1 MIDKQFKRNGIYI
14 LGLILLIVIVGIT
27 TNSIISKKSD
37 GVEFVI
43 GMSQANLTE
52 PWRISMNE
60 EIIEE
65 GKLYKNIKI
74 VYKDAGG
81 DTDKQ
86 KKDINELVSAGVDL
100 LIVSIND
107 SKKLTPLVSEV
118 YKSMPVIVLDRAVEG
133 YDYSLYIGPD
143 NEKIGIQAGN
153 LAIDLIGEKQ
163 GKVIEVQGVLN
174 SSPVIARSN
183 GFRSVLK
190 EHPNVKIAR
199 TIVSEWQR
207 DEAED
212 KVTEILEA
220 DKNIDVI
227 FAHNDYMALGA
238 YKAVYKL
245 GLQNVKIIG
254 VDGLTGDN
262 GGLDLVSKGILQGT
276 FTCKTGG
283 KEAVDY
289 AMDILNKSGD
299 IPKKTILKS
308 EKITMAN
315 VNEYLNKKSKKLVD
329 NKNIILGYAQLT
341 SESKWRDANSKSIKA
356 AAKGVGVNLDFREEG
371 YTQEDQK
378 RLIRELIKKKVD
390 VIAFSPFVKFGWDD
404 VLKEAKNAGI
414 PVILSD
420 RSVDS
425 DDSLWACNI
434 GSDFLEEGRR
444 AARLLLER
452 LVDTQVNIFELQG
465 NIGSAPQIE
474 RQAGFYEVIKDY
486 HNYKIVAAETGNFS
500 FENGKEVM
508 RKFLKT
514 KSHEINVV
522 YAHNDDMALGA
533 IEAIKEAGLIPGK
546 DIIVIGI
553 DGTSEALNSIIKGD
567 MYCTIECNPLLGP
580 RLIQT
585 AKQIMKGI
593 EVPVKIVN
601 SEDIFTKENAKSEV
615 SNREY

>member
-1 MIDKQFKRNGIYI
+1 MFV
-14 LGLILLIVIVGIT
+14 LIIMIVIVAASIKLISTKESEGI
-27 TNSIISKKSD
+27 
-37 GVEFVI
+37 EFVI

-60 EIIEE
+60 EIFEE
-65 GKLYKNIKI
+65 ATKYKNIKI

-143 NEKIGIQAGN
+143 NEKIGIQAGDFV
-153 LAIDLIGEKQ
+153 LDLIGEKQ
-163 GKVIEVQGVLN
+163 GKVIEIQGVLN

-190 EHPNVKIAR
+190 DYPNIEISR
-199 TIVSEWQR
+199 TIVCDWQR

-212 KVTEILEA
+212 KVTEVLEA
-220 DKNIDVI
+220 DKDIDVI

-238 YKAVYKL
+238 YKAAYKL
-245 GLQNVKIIG
+245 GLSNISIIG
-254 VDGLTGDN
+254 VDGLAGEN
-262 GGLDLVSKGILQGT
+262 GGLDLVSKGLLQGT

-283 KEAVDY
+283 MEAVNY
-289 AMDILNKSGD
+289 AMEILNKKEN

-308 EKITMAN
+308 EKITITN
-315 VNEYLNKKSKKLVD
+315 VNEYLNNKSKNIVN
-329 NKNIILGYAQLT
+329 NKDITIGYAQLM
-341 SESKWRDANSKSIKA
+341 SESRWRDADAKSIKTA
-356 AAKGVGVNLDFREEG
+356 ATDAGIDLDFREEG

-390 VIAFSPFVKFGWDD
+390 IIAFSPFVMSGWDD

-414 PVILSD
+414 PIILSD

-434 GSDFLEEGRR
+434 GSDFIEEGRR
-444 AARLLLER
+444 AARLLVEYFKDR
-452 LVDTQVNIFELQG
+452 EVNIFELQG

-474 RQAGFYEVIKDY
+474 REIGFDEVIKD
-486 HNYKIVAAETGNFS
+486 HPNYKIVATDTGNFN
-500 FENGKEVM
+500 FEEGKEVM
-508 RKFLKT
+508 KKFLKT
-514 KSHEINVV
+514 YSGEINVV

-533 IEAIKEAGLIPGK
+533 IEAIKEAGFIPGK

-553 DGTSEALNSIIKGD
+553 DGTRQALLSIIKGD

-580 RLIQT
+580 QLMKT
-585 AKQIMKGI
+585 AKQIMKGV

-601 SEDIFTKENAKSEV
+601 AEDIFTKVNSEKEV
-615 SNREY
+615 NNRKY

>member
-1 MIDKQFKRNGIYI
+1 M
-14 LGLILLIVIVGIT
+14 LVIVI
-27 TNSIISKKSD
+27 SIIASKVDFTKKTE
-37 GVEFVI
+37 GIEFVI

-52 PWRISMNE
+52 PWRISMNA

-65 GKLYKNIKI
+65 ARKYKNIKI

-107 SKKLTPLVSEV
+107 SKKLTPLVSQV
-118 YKSMPVIVLDRAVEG
+118 YKAMPVIVLDRAVEG

-153 LAIDLIGEKQ
+153 LVLDLIGEKQ
-163 GKVIEVQGVLN
+163 GKVMEVQGVLN
-174 SSPVIARSN
+174 SSPVVARSN

-190 EHPNVKIAR
+190 DHTNVQISR
-199 TIVSEWQR
+199 TIIGEWQR

-212 KVTEILEA
+212 KVAEALESEK
-220 DKNIDVI
+220 DTDVI

-238 YKAVYKL
+238 YKAVNKL
-245 GLQNVKIIG
+245 GLRNIKIIG
-254 VDGLTGDN
+254 VDGLSGEG

-289 AMDILNKSGD
+289 AMEILNKKGD

-308 EKITMAN
+308 DKITIAN
-315 VNEYLNKKSKKLVD
+315 IDEYVDSKTKNLLGNKKIV
-329 NKNIILGYAQLT
+329 IGYAQLM
-341 SESKWRDANSKSIKA
+341 SESKWRDANAKSIKK
-356 AAKGVGVNLDFREEG
+356 AAKDADLDLDFLEEG
-371 YTQEDQK
+371 TTQEDQK
-378 RLIRELIKKKVD
+378 RLIRKLIKKKVD
-390 VIAFSPFVKFGWDD
+390 IIAFSPFVKSGWDD

-434 GSDFLEEGRR
+434 GSDFQEEGRR
-444 AARLLLER
+444 AARLLLEYFKEK
-452 LVDTQVNIFELQG
+452 QVNIFELQG
-465 NIGSAPQIE
+465 NIGSAPEIE
-474 RQAGFYEVIKDY
+474 REAGFNEVIKDY
-486 HNYKIVAAETGNFS
+486 NNYKVVAKDTGNFN
-500 FENGKEVM
+500 FDNGKVVM
-508 RKFLKT
+508 KKFLKT
-514 KSHEINVV
+514 NSKRINVV
-522 YAHNDDMALGA
+522 FAQNDDMALGA

-546 DIIVIGI
+546 DITVIGI
-553 DGTSEALNSIIKGD
+553 DGTKQALMSINKGEL
-567 MYCTIECNPLLGP
+567 YCTIECNPLLGP
-580 RLIQT
+580 QLMKT
-585 AKQIMKGI
+585 AKQIMAGN

-601 SEDIFTKENAKSEV
+601 AEDIFTKTNSTKEIN
-615 SNREY
+615 NRQY

>member
-1 MIDKQFKRNGIYI
+1 LIKQLKRNLIYVFVLII
-14 LGLILLIVIVGIT
+14 LMIIT
-27 TNSIISKKSD
+27 LTTIISINARQSE

-60 EIIEE
+60 EIMEQA
-65 GKLYKNIKI
+65 KQYKNIKI

-86 KKDINELVSAGVDL
+86 KRDINELVSAGVDL

-118 YKSMPVIVLDRAVEG
+118 YKTMPVIVLDRAVEG

-199 TIVSEWQR
+199 TIVSDWQR

-212 KVTEILEA
+212 KVTEILQA
-220 DKNIDVI
+220 NKDINVI

-245 GLQNVKIIG
+245 GLKNIKIIG
-254 VDGLTGDN
+254 VDGLTGEN

-283 KEAVDY
+283 VEAVNY
-289 AMDILNKSGD
+289 AMEILNKKGN
-299 IPKKTILKS
+299 IPKKSILKS

-315 VNEYLNKKSKKLVD
+315 VNQYLNNKSRNLID
-329 NKNIILGYAQLT
+329 NKKIVLGYAQLT
-341 SESKWRDANSKSIKA
+341 SESKWRDADAKSIKT
-356 AAKGVGVNLDFREEG
+356 AAKDAGINLDFRESG
-371 YTQEDQK
+371 YTQQDQIG
-378 RLIRELIKKKVD
+378 LIRELIKKKVD
-390 VIAFSPFVKFGWDD
+390 IIAFSPFVKYGWDD
-404 VLKEAKNAGI
+404 VLKEAKDAGI

-444 AARLLLER
+444 AARLLVEYFK
-452 LVDTQVNIFELQG
+452 DKNVNIFELQG
-465 NIGSAPQIE
+465 NLGSAPEIE
-474 RQAGFYEVIKDY
+474 REIGFNEVIKEY
-486 HNYKIVAAETGNFS
+486 QNYKIVAKDTGNFN
-500 FENGKEVM
+500 FNNGKEVM
-508 RKFLKT
+508 KKFLQSKYS
-514 KSHEINVV
+514 KINVV

-553 DGTSEALNSIIKGD
+553 DGTRQALMSIIKGE

-580 RLIQT
+580 QLMKT

-601 SEDIFTKENAKSEV
+601 AEDIFTKDNSASEV
-615 SNREY
+615 NNREY

>member
-1 MIDKQFKRNGIYI
+1 LVKKFKEKGLYI
-14 LGLILLIVIVGIT
+14 FILILIILISAIT
-27 TNSIISKKSD
+27 IKLLSTKKSE

-52 PWRISMNE
+52 PWRISMNG

-65 GKLYKNIKI
+65 AKKYKNIKI

-81 DTDKQ
+81 DADKQ

-118 YKSMPVIVLDRAVEG
+118 YKSIPVIVLDRAVEG

-153 LAIDLIGEKQ
+153 LVLDLIGEKQ

-183 GFRSVLK
+183 GFRAVLK
-190 EHPNVKIAR
+190 NHPNVEISK

-212 KVTEILEA
+212 KVTEALQA
-220 DKNIDVI
+220 DKDIDVI

-245 GLQNVKIIG
+245 GLKNIKIIG
-254 VDGLTGDN
+254 VDGLTGEND
-262 GGLDLVSKGILQGT
+262 GLDLVSKGILRGT

-283 KEAVDY
+283 KEAVNY
-289 AMDILNKSGD
+289 AMEILNKKGN

-308 EKITMAN
+308 DKITTAN
-315 VNEYLNKKSKKLVD
+315 VSEYLNNKSKNLVD
-329 NKNIILGYAQLT
+329 NKEITLGYAQLI
-341 SESKWRDANSKSIKA
+341 SESRWRDADAKSIKTA
-356 AAKGVGVNLDFREEG
+356 AIHAGINLDFREEG

-390 VIAFSPFVKFGWDD
+390 IIAFSPFVKSGWDD
-404 VLKEAKNAGI
+404 VLKEAKAAGI

-425 DDSLWACNI
+425 DDSLWDCNI
-434 GSDFLEEGRR
+434 GSDFFEEGRR
-444 AARLLLER
+444 AARLLLECFK
-452 LVDTQVNIFELQG
+452 DKEVNIFELKG
-465 NIGSAPQIE
+465 TIGSAPEIE
-474 RQAGFYEVIKDY
+474 RKAGFNEVIKDY
-486 HNYKIVAAETGNFS
+486 HNYKIVAADTGNFN
-500 FENGKEVM
+500 FNDGKEVM
-508 RKFLKT
+508 KKYLST
-514 KSHEINVV
+514 KGKKINVV

-533 IEAIKEAGLIPGK
+533 IEAIKEAGFIPGK

-553 DGTSEALNSIIKGD
+553 DGTRQALMSIIKGD

-580 RLIQT
+580 QLMKT
-585 AKQIMKGI
+585 AKQIMKGV

-601 SEDIFTKENAKSEV
+601 AEDIFTKMNASKEV
-615 SNREY
+615 NNRQY

>member
-1 MIDKQFKRNGIYI
+1 LIKKHKEKGIYI
-14 LGLILLIVIVGIT
+14 FVLILMIVIVATTIKIIT
-27 TNSIISKKSD
+27 KEKSE

-65 GKLYKNIKI
+65 AKKYKNIKI

-107 SKKLTPLVSEV
+107 SKKLTPLVSKVFE
-118 YKSMPVIVLDRAVEG
+118 SMPVIVLDRAVEG

-190 EHPNVKIAR
+190 NHPNVKIAR

-212 KVTEILEA
+212 KVTEVLQE
-220 DKNIDVI
+220 DKDIDVI

-245 GLQNVKIIG
+245 GLKNIKIIG
-254 VDGLTGDN
+254 VDGLTGEN
-262 GGLDLVSKGILQGT
+262 GGLDLVSKGMLQGT

-283 KEAVDY
+283 KEAVSY
-289 AMDILNKSGD
+289 AMEILNKGGD

-308 EKITMAN
+308 EKITMVN
-315 VNEYLNKKSKKLVD
+315 VDEYLNNKSKNLVD
-329 NKNIILGYAQLT
+329 NKDITLGYAQLM
-341 SESKWRDANSKSIKA
+341 SESKWRDADAKSIKT
-356 AAKGVGVNLDFREEG
+356 AAKGAGINLDFREEG

-390 VIAFSPFVKFGWDD
+390 IIAFSPFVKSGWDD
-404 VLKEAKNAGI
+404 VLKEAKDAGI
-414 PVILSD
+414 PVIISD

-444 AARLLLER
+444 AARLLLEYFKNKE
-452 LVDTQVNIFELQG
+452 VNIFELQG
-465 NIGSAPQIE
+465 NIGSAPEIE
-474 RQAGFYEVIKDY
+474 REAGFFEVIKDY
-486 HNYKIVAAETGNFS
+486 HNYRIVATDTGNFN
-500 FENGKEVM
+500 FKDGKEVM
-508 RKFLKT
+508 IKFLRT
-514 KSHEINVV
+514 KSKTINVV

-553 DGTSEALNSIIKGD
+553 DGTRQALKSIIKGD
-567 MYCTIECNPLLGP
+567 MYCTIECNALLGP
-580 RLIQT
+580 QLMKT
-585 AKQIMKGI
+585 VKQIMKGV

-601 SEDIFTKENAKSEV
+601 AEDIFTKVNSAKEV
-615 SNREY
+615 DNRQY

>member
-1 MIDKQFKRNGIYI
+1 MIRQFKDKYIY
-14 LGLILLIVIVGIT
+14 VA
-27 TNSIISKKSD
+27 SIILIILISITASKLINAKKSD
-37 GVEFVI
+37 GIEFVI

-60 EIIEE
+60 EIMQEAKKYE
-65 GKLYKNIKI
+65 NMKI

-81 DTDKQ
+81 DTNKQ

-133 YDYSLYIGPD
+133 YDYTLYIGSD

-153 LAIDLIGEKQ
+153 LVVDLIGDKE

-190 EHPNVKIAR
+190 EYPNVKISR
-199 TIVSEWQR
+199 TLVSEWQK

-212 KVTEILEA
+212 KVTQVLQE

-238 YKAVYKL
+238 YKAIYKL
-245 GLQNVKIIG
+245 GLENIKIIG
-254 VDGLTGDN
+254 VDGLTGEN
-262 GGLDLVSKGILQGT
+262 GGLDLVSKGMLQGS

-283 KEAVDY
+283 IEAVNY
-289 AMDILNKSGD
+289 AMDILNEKGN

-308 EKITMAN
+308 DKITLSN
-315 VNEYLNKKSKKLVD
+315 VNEYLNNKSKKLVD
-329 NKNIILGYAQLT
+329 SKNIVLGYAQLT
-341 SESKWRDANSKSIKA
+341 SESKWRDANSKSINTS
-356 AAKGVGVNLDFREEG
+356 AKSAGVNLDFIEDG
-371 YTQEDQK
+371 YTQEDQIK
-378 RLIRELIKKKVD
+378 IIRELIKKKVD
-390 VIAFSPFVKFGWDD
+390 VIAFSPFVNFGWDE
-404 VLKEAKNAGI
+404 VLIEAKNAGI
-414 PVILSD
+414 PIILSD
-420 RSVDS
+420 RSVNS
-425 DDSLWACNI
+425 DGSLWKCNI
-434 GSDFLEEGRR
+434 GSDFQEEGRR

-452 LVDTQVNIFELQG
+452 FDNEEVNIFELQG
-465 NIGSAPQIE
+465 NRGSAPQIE
-474 RQAGFYEVIKDY
+474 RQAGFSEIIKEYD
-486 HNYKIVAAETGNFS
+486 NYKIVGTETGNFS
-500 FENGKEVM
+500 FEDGKEVM
-508 RKFLKT
+508 KKFLSSNHNK
-514 KSHEINVV
+514 INVL

-553 DGTSEALNSIIKGD
+553 DGTRQALKSIIKGD

-580 RLIQT
+580 RLMEI
-585 AKQIMKGI
+585 AKQIIMGV

-601 SEDIFTKENAKSEV
+601 AEEVFTKVNSAKGLR
-615 SNREY
+615 NRKY

>member
-1 MIDKQFKRNGIYI
+1 MIKKCKEKRVYI
-14 LGLILLIVIVGIT
+14 FFLILIIVIGTIT
-27 TNSIISKKSD
+27 TKSIITKKSE

-65 GKLYKNIKI
+65 AKKYENIKI

-118 YKSMPVIVLDRAVEG
+118 YKTMPVIVLDRAVEG
-133 YDYSLYIGPD
+133 YDYTLYIGPD

-153 LAIDLIGEKQ
+153 LVIDLMGERQ
-163 GKVIEVQGVLN
+163 GTVIEVQGVLN

-190 EHPNVKIAR
+190 EHSNIEISR
-199 TIVSEWQR
+199 TIVAEWQR

-212 KVTEILEA
+212 KITEALQENK
-220 DKNIDVI
+220 DIDII

-238 YKAVYKL
+238 YKAAYKL
-245 GLQNVKIIG
+245 GLKNIKIIG
-254 VDGLTGDN
+254 VDGLTGEN
-262 GGLDLVSKGILQGT
+262 GGLDLVSKGILKGT

-283 KEAVDY
+283 MEAVKY
-289 AMDILNKSGD
+289 AMEILNKKGD

-308 EKITMAN
+308 EKITIAN
-315 VNEYLNKKSKKLVD
+315 VNEYLNNKF
-329 NKNIILGYAQLT
+329 KNIVEKKDITLGYAQLK
-341 SESKWRDANSKSIKA
+341 SESRWRDADAKSIKA
-356 AAKGVGVNLDFREEG
+356 AAKAAGVNLDFREGG
-371 YTQEDQK
+371 YTQEEQK
-378 RLIRELIKKKVD
+378 NLIRELIKKKVD
-390 VIAFSPFVKFGWDD
+390 IIAFSPFVKSGWDD
-404 VLKEAKNAGI
+404 VLKEAKAAGI
-414 PVILSD
+414 PVIISD
-420 RSVDS
+420 RSVDA

-444 AARLLLER
+444 AARLLLECFK
-452 LVDTQVNIFELQG
+452 DEEVNIFELQG

-474 RQAGFYEVIKDY
+474 REAGFNEVIKDY
-486 HNYKIVAAETGNFS
+486 DNYKIIASDTGNFN
-500 FENGKEVM
+500 FHDGKEVM
-508 RKFLKT
+508 KKFLNTNSKA
-514 KSHEINVV
+514 INVV

-553 DGTSEALNSIIKGD
+553 DGTRQALRSIINGD
-567 MYCTIECNPLLGP
+567 MYCTIECNALLGP
-580 RLIQT
+580 QLIKT
-585 AKQIMKGI
+585 AKEIIMGV

-601 SEDIFTKENAKSEV
+601 AEDIFTKSNAAKEV
-615 SNREY
+615 NNRQY

>member
-1 MIDKQFKRNGIYI
+1 M
-14 LGLILLIVIVGIT
+14 IVIIAIT
-27 TNSIISKKSD
+27 NNSISAKKSE

-65 GKLYKNIKI
+65 AKNYNNIKI

-86 KKDINELVSAGVDL
+86 KKDINELVNAGVDL

-118 YKSMPVIVLDRAVEG
+118 FKSIPVIVLDRAVEG

-143 NEKIGIQAGN
+143 NEKIGLQAGN
-153 LAIDLIGEKQ
+153 LVIDLIGEKQ

-190 EHPNVKIAR
+190 DHPNVKISR

-207 DEAED
+207 DAAED
-212 KVTEILEA
+212 KVTAALEA
-220 DKNIDVI
+220 DNDIDVI

-245 GLQNVKIIG
+245 GLKNIKIIG
-254 VDGLTGDN
+254 VDGLTGEN

-283 KEAVDY
+283 KEAVTY
-289 AMDILNKSGD
+289 AMEILNKKGD

-308 EKITMAN
+308 VKITMAN
-315 VNEYLNKKSKKLVD
+315 VNEYLNNKSKNPVD
-329 NKNIILGYAQLT
+329 NKDIVLGYAQLM
-341 SESKWRDANSKSIKA
+341 SESRWRDADAKSIKT
-356 AAKGVGVNLDFREEG
+356 AAKTAGITLDFREEG
-371 YTQEDQK
+371 YTQDDQK
-378 RLIRELIKKKVD
+378 RLIRELIKKRVD
-390 VIAFSPFVKFGWDD
+390 IIAFSPFVKSGWDD
-404 VLKEAKNAGI
+404 VLTEAKNAGI

-425 DDSLWACNI
+425 DDSLWTCNI

-444 AARLLLER
+444 AARLLLEYFE
-452 LVDTQVNIFELQG
+452 DKEVNIFELQG
-465 NIGSAPQIE
+465 NLGSAPAIE
-474 RQAGFYEVIKDY
+474 REIGFNEVIKEY
-486 HNYKIVAAETGNFS
+486 PSYKIVATDTGNFN
-500 FENGKEVM
+500 FKNGKEVM
-508 RKFLKT
+508 KKFLSTNK
-514 KSHEINVV
+514 KEINVV

-553 DGTSEALNSIIKGD
+553 DGTRQALLSIIKGD
-567 MYCTIECNPLLGP
+567 LYCTIECNPLLGP
-580 RLIQT
+580 QLMKT
-585 AKQIMKGI
+585 AKQIMRGV

-601 SEDIFTKENAKSEV
+601 AEDIFTTVNSAKEVN
-615 SNREY
+615 NRQY

>member
-1 MIDKQFKRNGIYI
+1 MIKKLKNKGLYI
-14 LGLILLIVIVGIT
+14 FVLILIITIT
-27 TNSIISKKSD
+27 TITMKLITTKESEGI
-37 GVEFVI
+37 EFVI

-52 PWRISMNE
+52 PWRIAMNE

-65 GKLYKNIKI
+65 AKQYTNIKI

-86 KKDINELVSAGVDL
+86 KRDINELVSAGVDL

-107 SKKLTPLVSEV
+107 SKKLTPLVSKA

-133 YDYSLYIGPD
+133 YDYTLYIGPD

-153 LAIDLIGEKQ
+153 LVVDLIGEKQ

-190 EHPNVKIAR
+190 DHPNVKISR

-212 KVTEILEA
+212 KVTEILQE
-220 DKNIDVI
+220 DKDIDAI

-245 GLQNVKIIG
+245 GLKNIKIIG
-254 VDGLTGDN
+254 VDGLTGEN
-262 GGLDLVSKGILQGT
+262 GGLDLVSKWILQGT

-283 KEAVDY
+283 IEAVDY
-289 AMDILNKSGD
+289 AMNILNKKGD
-299 IPKKTILKS
+299 IPKKIILKS
-308 EKITMAN
+308 DKITMSN
-315 VNEYLNKKSKKLVD
+315 VNEYLNNKSKKLVD
-329 NKNIILGYAQLT
+329 SENIVVGYAQLT
-341 SESKWRDANSKSIKA
+341 SESKWRDANSKSIKT
-356 AAKGVGVNLDFREEG
+356 AAKSAGVNLDFIEEG
-371 YTQEDQK
+371 YTQEDQIK
-378 RLIRELIKKKVD
+378 MIRELIKKKVD
-390 VIAFSPFVKFGWDD
+390 VIAFSPFVRSGWDE
-404 VLKEAKNAGI
+404 VLKEAKTAGI

-425 DDSLWACNI
+425 DDSLWDCNI

-444 AARLLLER
+444 AARLLLECFGDKE
-452 LVDTQVNIFELQG
+452 VKIFELQG
-465 NIGSAPQIE
+465 NKGSAPQIE
-474 RQAGFYEVIKDY
+474 REAGFYEVIKDY
-486 HNYKIVAAETGNFS
+486 HNYKIVATDTGNFN
-500 FENGKEVM
+500 FENGKIVM
-508 RKFLKT
+508 RKFLKA
-514 KSHEINVV
+514 KGKDINVV

-533 IEAIKEAGLIPGK
+533 IEAIKEVGLVPGK

-553 DGTSEALNSIIKGD
+553 DGTSQALRSIIKGEL
-567 MYCTIECNPLLGP
+567 YCTVECNPLLGP
-580 RLIQT
+580 QLMKT
-585 AKQIMKGI
+585 AKQIIKGI
-593 EVPVKIVN
+593 EVPGKIVN
-601 SEDIFTKENAKSEV
+601 AEEIFTKVNAAREV
-615 SNREY
+615 NNRQY

>member
-1 MIDKQFKRNGIYI
+1 MMM
-14 LGLILLIVIVGIT
+14 VISIITMKLIT
-27 TNSIISKKSD
+27 TKKSE

-52 PWRISMNE
+52 PWRISMNA

-65 GKLYKNIKI
+65 AKKYKNLKI

-81 DTDKQ
+81 DADKQ
-86 KKDINELVSAGVDL
+86 KRDINELVSAGVDL

-107 SKKLTPLVSEV
+107 SQKLTPLVSEV

-153 LAIDLIGEKQ
+153 LVLDLIGEKE

-190 EHPNVKIAR
+190 DHPNVKIAR

-212 KVTEILEA
+212 KVTEALQA
-220 DKNIDVI
+220 DENIDVI

-245 GLQNVKIIG
+245 GLKNIKIIG
-254 VDGLTGDN
+254 VDGLTGEN

-289 AMDILNKSGD
+289 AMEILNKKGD

-308 EKITMAN
+308 DKITMTN
-315 VNEYLNKKSKKLVD
+315 VNEYLNNKSKNIVD
-329 NKNIILGYAQLT
+329 NKDIVLGYAQLK
-341 SESKWRDANSKSIKA
+341 SESRWRDADAKSIKT
-356 AAKGVGVNLDFREEG
+356 AAKVAGINLDFREEG
-371 YTQEDQK
+371 NTQEDQK

-390 VIAFSPFVKFGWDD
+390 IIAFSPFVKSGWDD
-404 VLKEAKNAGI
+404 VLKEAKDVGI

-425 DDSLWACNI
+425 DDSLWTCNI
-434 GSDFLEEGRR
+434 GSDFMEEGRR
-444 AARLLLER
+444 AARLLLEYFK
-452 LVDTQVNIFELQG
+452 DKDVNIFELQG
-465 NIGSAPQIE
+465 NIGSAPEIE
-474 RQAGFYEVIKDY
+474 REAGFNEVIKDY
-486 HNYKIVAAETGNFS
+486 HNYKIVATDTGNFN
-500 FENGKEVM
+500 FEDGKKVM
-508 RKFLKT
+508 KKFLSRRGK
-514 KSHEINVV
+514 EINVV
-522 YAHNDDMALGA
+522 YAHNDDMALGS

-553 DGTSEALNSIIKGD
+553 DGTRQALMSIKKGD

-580 RLIQT
+580 QLMKT
-585 AKQIMKGI
+585 AKQIMKGV

-601 SEDIFTKENAKSEV
+601 AEDIFTKVNSAREIN
-615 SNREY
+615 NRQY